1 MEAYQLK
8 ITIKG
13 SKPPIWRRIMVPK
26 GITFRQ
32 LHQMIQT
39 AFCWS
44 DEHLYQFEFRQEG
57 IRIVEESENAENGKF
72 QYLVSD
78 TEIDGLISEGK
89 KFTYIYDFGDDWEHV
104 IQVEKL
110 VEDYEGVCPQVIKY
124 KGDVIPENCG
134 GITGYYSMA
143 EALSPEEQA
152 ELAYDMAAVN
162 EKLQVENGSE
172 KEVSLAEIY
181 DCYDKSSIA
190 AIAKRHGMN
199 GYSKLKK
206 EELVAQ
212 TIEYITKPEVMKAYF
227 LCARDTE
234 IRLFE
239 QVMGG
244 EHQVQRIESEEMDF
258 LYAGGYVTAG
268 PNNYFLVS
276 AEVKRAY
283 QGFNTQEFQEERGRL
298 SKIGDYIC
306 AANSLYAVTPLPV
319 VLEIFNKYEEKAL
332 TEEELL
338 KAHEILSRNRCLVEY
353 VDGKLVDAALAEQ
366 KSYEEL
372 YKRQGTAPYYI
383 PTQMEIRFMADNNGF
398 LMTKEL
404 RTLGNFLSDELKV
417 EADTIIYI
425 LHQVQAEISL
435 GGSLQ
440 DVVDDLEAAG
450 VVFNTKQQT
459 ERFSNIITDVWNHT
473 RMILN
478 RGHKPYE
485 MMAAR
490 TEAATPQRKNTKKI
504 YPNEPCPCG
513 SGKKYKK
520 CCGKK

>member
-13 SKPPIWRRIMVPK
+13 SKPPIWRRIVVPK

-32 LHQMIQT
+32 LHQIIQT

-57 IRIVEESENAENGKF
+57 IYITEEKEESGKF
-72 QYLVSD
+72 QYLISE
-78 TEIDGLISEGK
+78 TKIDGLVSEGR
-89 KFTYIYDFGDDWEHV
+89 KFTYVYDFGDNWEHV

-110 VEDYEGVCPQVIKY
+110 VEDYEGTCAQVIKY
-124 KGDVIPENCG
+124 KGDVIPEDCG
-134 GITGYYSMA
+134 GIMGYYSMA
-143 EALSPEEQA
+143 ESLSEEERNQ
-152 ELAYDMAAVN
+152 LAYDMSGVN
-162 EKLQVENGSE
+162 EKLQAGNGGENQ
-172 KEVSLAEIY
+172 VSMAEIY

-190 AIAKRHGMN
+190 AIAKRHGMS

-206 EELVAQ
+206 EELAAQ
-212 TIEYITKPEVMKAYF
+212 TISYITKPEIMKDYF
-227 LCARDTE
+227 LCARDAE

-239 QVMGG
+239 QVIGG
-244 EHQVQRIESEEMDF
+244 EHQIPRFESEEMDF

-268 PNNYFLVS
+268 PNNYFFVS
-276 AEVKRAY
+276 AEVKDAY
-283 QGFNTQEFQEERGRL
+283 ESFNTPEFQAERERL

-306 AANSLYAVTPLPV
+306 AANSLYAVTPISV
-319 VLEIFNKYEEKAL
+319 VLEIFNKYEEETL

-338 KAHEILSRNRCLVEY
+338 KAHKVLGRHRSLVTY
-353 VDGKLVDAALAEQ
+353 VDGKLVDAALAQ
-366 KSYEEL
+366 QNGYEEL
-372 YKRQGTAPYYI
+372 YQKQKEIPYYI
-383 PTQMEIRFMADNNGF
+383 PTPMEIRFMADNGGF

-404 RTLGNFLSDELKV
+404 RTLGNFLCDEMKA
-417 EADTIIYI
+417 ADDLIIYL

-440 DVVDDLEAAG
+440 DVINDLEAAG
-450 VVFNTKQQT
+450 ISFQTNQQVEQFT
-459 ERFSNIITDVWNHT
+459 GIITDVWNHT
-473 RMILN
+473 RMVLN

-485 MMAAR
+485 MAANR
-490 TEAATPQRKNTKKI
+490 MKPAEPQRKNAKKI
-504 YPNEPCPCG
+504 YPNDLCPCG

-520 CCGKK
+520 CCGKR